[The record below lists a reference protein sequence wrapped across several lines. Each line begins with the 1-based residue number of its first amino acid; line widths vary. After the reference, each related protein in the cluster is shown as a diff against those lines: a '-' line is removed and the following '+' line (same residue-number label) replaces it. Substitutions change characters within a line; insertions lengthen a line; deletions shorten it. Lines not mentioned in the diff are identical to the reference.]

1 MLEVLARQRKRTLTS
16 NFRAF
21 FISTVK
27 QCTASFVTLE
37 QGAGLAVFSICP
49 GSCARFVAQFNRML
63 ISSMAIPI
71 QLSTAVLVGLLLC
84 GGCGARQTDGPEAID
99 VTPESTGELNAKTSD
114 VKVVLDPVKQQ
125 HIWDAEHTSF
135 ELENRFA
142 TRFVDAWKAR
152 DAAQLQTLFATSF
165 TGSTLVLD
173 QPQTRSHSVLSETV
187 WSEDDNASQA
197 ATGPQLASHLV
208 AWFDKFQEIQQP
220 KLRVLSID
228 RATNS
233 PDAWQARLLLTAYGE
248 GKSGEQIKLQSEHD
262 VTCCFQEDQELE
274 KEAVITR
281 WKITQILE
289 CISQQTLMEET
300 TEKLGLAELELVD
313 NWSLIDGVPED
324 YRYQMAVEDY
334 DHDGWLDIALSC
346 FDGKFFLLK
355 FVEGQRFQDVA
366 ASLGIR
372 TTADPRTYVAGWID
386 YDNDGFSDLL
396 LGNRLYHN
404 EAGKRFVDV
413 TAASGLRFH
422 RQSMGCQ
429 IADYDCDGYL
439 DLYVQYQRGFESLH
453 QGEQQWVGDNQSGA
467 ENQLWHNEGNGRF
480 RLVSASQGYSG
491 GRRHTLGACWF
502 FFDQD
507 HYPDLY
513 LANDFGNNVLLRNR
527 GDGTFE
533 DLSEASG
540 TSDFATSM
548 AVAAGD
554 LNNDGQS
561 DLYVANM
568 YSKMGRRI
576 IAHVSEED
584 YPAGI
589 FQQIQGSCA
598 GNRLYSNRAAGA
610 YRESSDEAGV
620 NAVGW
625 AYAPAMADLDSD
637 GWLDLYATT
646 GFISFD
652 RHKPDG

>member
-1 MLEVLARQRKRTLTS
+1 MYPLFT
-16 NFRAF
+16 
-21 FISTVK
+21 TVK
-27 QCTASFVTLE
+27 QYTASFEPLQ
-37 QGAGLAVFSICP
+37 QGAGLAVFSIGR
-49 GSCARFVAQFNRML
+49 GSCVQLPTPFNRLLLCSMP
-63 ISSMAIPI
+63 ISNQVVTIV
-71 QLSTAVLVGLLLC
+71 LAVLLLC
-84 GGCGARQTDGPEAID
+84 GGCGTRQTSGPEAID
-99 VTPESTGELNAKTSD
+99 VTPESTGEPGAQNSD
-114 VKVVLDPVKQQ
+114 TKVILDRVKQQ

-152 DAAQLQTLFATSF
+152 DATRLETLFAASF
-165 TGSTLVLD
+165 TGSALVRD
-173 QPQTRSHSVLSETV
+173 HPQTRSHSVLSETV
-187 WSEDDNASQA
+187 WSQDNNASQA
-197 ATGPQLASHLV
+197 VTGPQLASQLV
-208 AWFDKFQEIQQP
+208 AWFDKFQQIQQP

-228 RATNS
+228 RAADS
-233 PDAWQARLLLTAYGE
+233 KESWQARLLLTAYGV
-248 GKSGEQIKLQSEHD
+248 GKSGEQLKLQSEHD
-262 VTCCFQEDQELE
+262 VTCRFQEDQELE
-274 KEAVITR
+274 KGAVITR
-281 WKITQILE
+281 WSIAQVLE
-289 CISQQTLMEET
+289 CASQQTLMEEVT
-300 TEKLGLAELELVD
+300 KETGLADIDLVD
-313 NWSLIDGVPED
+313 NWSLTNGVPED
-324 YRYQMAVEDY
+324 YRYQMAVADY
-334 DHDGWLDIALSC
+334 DQDGWLDIALSC

-386 YDNDGFSDLL
+386 YDNDGFADLL

-422 RQSMGCQ
+422 RQAMGCQ

-480 RLVSASQGYSG
+480 RLVSASRGYSG

-533 DLSEASG
+533 DLSETSG

-561 DLYVANM
+561 ELYVANM

-584 YPAGI
+584 YPPGI

-598 GNRLYSNRAAGA
+598 GNRLYSHRADGA
-610 YRESSDEAGV
+610 YQESSDEAGV

-625 AYAPAMADLDSD
+625 AYAPAMVDLDSD

-652 RHKPDG
+652 RRKPDG